1 MYYGKMKSMLDIRFI
16 RENAE
21 RVQTAATQKGYQVSI
36 AQLLE
41 LDDSRR
47 TLQRQVDELRQKRNE
62 IAAKMKNGQP
72 EQTLIDQGKQIK
84 TELVELE
91 EHLKKVDTECIAS
104 IKTVPNVTAD
114 DVPLGGEADSGRACD
129 IGGVAD
135 DAQSCG
141 YAGEIIRYVLPRL
154 CKSEW
159 EHRPDAKTRDRQTD
173 DDQWD

>member
-1 MYYGKMKSMLDIRFI
+1 MLDIRFI

-72 EQTLIDQGKQIK
+72 EKNSLD
-84 TELVELE
+84 
-91 EHLKKVDTECIAS
+91 
-104 IKTVPNVTAD
+104 
-114 DVPLGGEADSGRACD
+114 R
-129 IGGVAD
+129 
-135 DAQSCG
+135 
-141 YAGEIIRYVLPRL
+141 
-154 CKSEW
+154 KSVV
-159 EHRPDAKTRDRQTD
+159 
-173 DDQWD
+173 

>member
-1 MYYGKMKSMLDIRFI
+1 MLDIRFI

-72 EQTLIDQGKQIK
+72 EKKLIDQGKQIK
-84 TELVELE
+84 TELIELE
-91 EHLKKVDTECIAS
+91 EHLKKADTECIAL
-104 IKTVPNVTAD
+104 IKAVPNVTAD
-114 DVPLGGEADSGRACD
+114 DVPLGGEADSVEVKRKL
-129 IGGVAD
+129 
-135 DAQSCG
+135 
-141 YAGEIIRYVLPRL
+141 R
-154 CKSEW
+154 
-159 EHRPDAKTRDRQTD
+159 HRVFKQRQIAF
-173 DDQWD
+173 

>member
-1 MYYGKMKSMLDIRFI
+1 MLDIRFI

-114 DVPLGGEADSGRACD
+114 DVPLGGEADSVEVKRW
-129 IGGVAD
+129 GVFQHPQVVLVARLR
-135 DAQSCG
+135 S
-141 YAGEIIRYVLPRL
+141 LPRSVAPHVL
-154 CKSEW
+154 
-159 EHRPDAKTRDRQTD
+159 HLRDS
-173 DDQWD
+173 